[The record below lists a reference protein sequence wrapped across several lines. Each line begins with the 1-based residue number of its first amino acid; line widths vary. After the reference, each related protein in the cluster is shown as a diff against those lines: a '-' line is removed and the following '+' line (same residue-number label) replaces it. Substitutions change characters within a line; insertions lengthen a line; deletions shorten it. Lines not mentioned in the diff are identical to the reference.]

1 MERCRRRRT
10 STHSTSAVYSRV
22 NQLLLGGQQ
31 RSDFR
36 VPKSQPT
43 PYHSQLALATRHSS
57 TAHPDRLFPSVICKR
72 PNGRTPK
79 YGPVYR
85 DINYYSSKIRHAG
98 GGALRKTDAF
108 PFVTLYSRPCV
119 QTRSCLYP
127 TLVHNVQWYPN
138 GIRDFNSY
146 SASAPESAPARP
158 PRLKLCRL
166 ELVVA
171 TPCRSRCICHVPDN
185 RRARP

>member
-72 PNGRTPK
+72 PNGRSTAPFTG
-79 YGPVYR
+79 YL
-85 DINYYSSKIRHAG
+85 NYYTIVRKYTSVVEPEP
-98 GGALRKTDAF
+98 LRKRRVCHSLFAA
-108 PFVTLYSRPCV
+108 LL

-127 TLVHNVQWYPN
+127 TLVHNAQWYPN